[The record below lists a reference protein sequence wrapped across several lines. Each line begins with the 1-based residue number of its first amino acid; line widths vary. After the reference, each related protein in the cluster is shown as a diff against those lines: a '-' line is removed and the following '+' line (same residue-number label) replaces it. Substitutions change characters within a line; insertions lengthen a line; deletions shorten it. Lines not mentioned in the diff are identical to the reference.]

1 MAKLFSLIGLVVLS
15 LLRRSI
21 MPKFLSATILA
32 SLAVIALPSHA
43 AGDAAAGASKS
54 AMCVGCHGVE
64 GNSVIPMF
72 PKLAGQHAMYLEMAL
87 KAYRSQERKGG
98 YAVQMY
104 AMAANL
110 SDQDIADLAAY
121 FASK

>member
-1 MAKLFSLIGLVVLS
+1 MS
-15 LLRRSI
+15 
-21 MPKFLSATILA
+21 KFLSATILA
-32 SLAVIALPSHA
+32 SLAVIAMPSYA
-43 AGDAAAGASKS
+43 AGDAAAGASKA

-98 YAVQMY
+98 NAMQMY

-121 FASK
+121 FASTSPK